1 MVLVKKSRN
10 VSGLFV
16 SKIGI
21 EIMLSYGLERKNSFE
36 DDK

>member
-1 MVLVKKSRN
+1 MVLIKKSKN
-10 VSGLFV
+10 FSSLFLIKVSV
-16 SKIGI
+16 